1 MKSKSM
7 ANKRLLLVLCFVL
20 TSCTMDCVE
29 PGLQSRNT
37 SVNIDVPVHKDD
49 DNVQIHWVNSD
60 QIIGSDEKIEFTI
73 DGSIN
78 VCPEKKA
85 VKVLVPAIFCSDG
98 SEPDY
103 DGAKNL
109 NSDKLVD
116 GLDGNEVCKNVGFVS
131 SNWQVSNRRYVDTG
145 VKVNPGDKLNFKLV
159 PREIKIDCNKLK
171 DITLDDNWYK
181 TEDANDKN
189 KVTPREI
196 CKGGT
201 FFYEDKDK
209 NNERVAKKLEPLEG
223 QERKYKVL
231 MGNGYTP
238 YDNKVHFNV
247 YSGVQW
253 MSGSLL
259 DLRRNKVGLDKADLD
274 KLCAGEKDST
284 KKKEC
289 YDNEKKKYSSSELNC
304 YYDRICYNKEGIGNC
319 ISSIRREEYD
329 VGGKCNMYPYL
340 EKLAQGIVG
349 KETSWAGALV
359 AKIASSDI
367 DYSNTPYNSRADIDI
382 NAKGTQC
389 LPRADGTKGD
399 NVCSHVGRDFKNFS
413 LQLNNDYLVNNDV
426 KPGSSV
432 MLAIANNG
440 SYVFNRGGY
449 HVQVSKSCEFKDGAK
464 LYIYVGDDHP
474 STAGTGDIRKVE
486 DLDKKVKDNVNYYII
501 DGSKLDA
508 GSPKKIYFGVDVR
521 NVDKKD
527 LLDEDGKYYE
537 NNKYKVNLFMQKKV
551 NDFISSNVNKI
562 FNFVKGDGKDKD
574 STASTVR
581 EAYMGYKKGLLQAV
595 RALLTLYVIFSV
607 LGYML
612 GTLYLSKHDFI
623 VRITKVAFIAFVF
636 SDKSWELFG
645 EKLSMFFIGGSNYLV
660 NSFSGYTGADSKDFA
675 FLDITAGVL
684 FTGETWLKFLSL
696 MLSGPFG
703 FIAFLAILYST
714 FKFLKCMVSAILK
727 YIMAIVLGGFLLSL
741 TPLFI
746 VFILFQQTKPLFESW
761 IKTLAHVTVQPVILF
776 SSLSLLNQLMYVVLY
791 NLTNFSACYQCLISI
806 NFLDYDFCIFKSILP
821 LGYSA
826 GTSVGNALS
835 DGVRNSGTFAA
846 LPIDLVQAVIF
857 LIIASAMEAFV
868 MISES
873 MAQALFQSGYGITG
887 AITNAARYASQSV
900 LSQVGLDDGTQQG
913 IRNIRRASAKT
924 PNEIEYKAKSP
935 SGNEQKGEPEKSE
948 ESGPKASSGNRES
961 LKTSGEPQGESNR
974 RASGEETISSRDS
987 DENNEKGE

>member
-7 ANKRLLLVLCFVL
+7 AKKRLLLVLCFVL

-37 SVNIDVPVHKDD
+37 SVNIDIPVHKDD

-60 QIIGSDEKIEFTI
+60 QIIGSGEKIEFTVN
-73 DGSIN
+73 GSIN
-78 VCPEKKA
+78 VCHEKKGRNP

-103 DGAKNL
+103 DGAKDL
-109 NSDKLVD
+109 NSNKLID
-116 GLDGNEVCKNVGFVS
+116 GLNGNEVCKNKGFVGN
-131 SNWQVSNRRYVDTG
+131 NWKVSNRRYVDTG
-145 VKVNPGDKLNFKLV
+145 IKVNPGDKLNFKLV

-171 DITLDDNWYK
+171 EITLDDNCYK
-181 TEDANDKN
+181 TAEATDKN
-189 KVTPREI
+189 KVTPHAI

-201 FFYEDKDK
+201 FFCEDQDNK
-209 NNERVAKKLEPLEG
+209 RVKTKLEPLEG
-223 QERKYKVL
+223 QEQKYKVL
-231 MGNGYTP
+231 VGNGYTP

-247 YSGVQW
+247 SNGVQW
-253 MSGSLL
+253 ISGSLL
-259 DLRRNKVGLDKADLD
+259 DLRRNKVGLDKVDLD
-274 KLCAGEKDST
+274 KLCAGEKDPT

-289 YDNEKKKYSSSELNC
+289 HDNEKKKYSSSELNC

-340 EKLAQGIVG
+340 EKLAQRNVG
-349 KETSWAGALV
+349 RENSWAEALV

-367 DYSNTPYNSRADIDI
+367 DYSNTPYNSRADMDI

-389 LPRADGTKGD
+389 LPEKNGLTGD
-399 NVCSHVGRDFKNFS
+399 NVCSKISKDFEDFS
-413 LQLNNDYLVNNDV
+413 LQLHRDYLVNNDV
-426 KPGSSV
+426 KPGSNV

-440 SYVFNRGGY
+440 SYVVNRGGY

-464 LYIYVGDDHP
+464 LYIYVGDNHP
-474 STAGTGDIRKVE
+474 STASIDDIHKVE
-486 DLDKKVKDNVNYYII
+486 DLDKKIKDNVNYYII
-501 DGSKLDA
+501 DGSKLDD
-508 GSPKKIYFGVDVR
+508 GSHKKIYFGIDVR

-581 EAYMGYKKGLLQAV
+581 EAYISYKRGLLQAV

-623 VRITKVAFIAFVF
+623 VRISKVAFIAFVF

-660 NSFSGYTGADSKDFA
+660 NSFAGYTGADSKDFA

-761 IKTLAHVTVQPVILF
+761 IKTLAHVTIQPVILF
-776 SSLSLLNQLMYVVLY
+776 SSLSLLNQLMYAVLY

-821 LGYSA
+821 LGYSSGA
-826 GTSVGNALS
+826 SVDNALGN
-835 DGVRNSGTFAA
+835 GVRNSGTFAA
-846 LPIDLVQAVIF
+846 LPIDLVQAAIY

-900 LSQVGLDDGTQQG
+900 LSKVGLDDGAQQG
-913 IRNIRRASAKT
+913 IRNIRGAPART
-924 PNEIEYKAKSP
+924 PNEIEYQA
-935 SGNEQKGEPEKSE
+935 GNKQKGEPDKSE
-948 ESGPKASSGNRES
+948 ESGDKQPKRGASED
-961 LKTSGEPQGESNR
+961 LKISGEQPQSKDDESMRAFSDKDNEESN
-974 RASGEETISSRDS
+974 
-987 DENNEKGE
+987 K

>member
-7 ANKRLLLVLCFVL
+7 ANKVLLLLLCFVL

-29 PGLQSRNT
+29 PGLQSRNI
-37 SVNIDVPVHKDD
+37 SVNIDIPVHKDD

-60 QIIGSDEKIEFTI
+60 QIIGSGEKIEFTV

-78 VCPEKKA
+78 VCHEKKGSNP

-103 DGAKNL
+103 EGAKYL
-109 NSDKLVD
+109 NSNKLVD
-116 GLDGNEVCKNVGFVS
+116 GLDGNEICKNKGFVGN
-131 SNWQVSNRRYVDTG
+131 NWKVSNRRYVDTG
-145 VKVNPGDKLNFKLV
+145 IKVNPGDKLSFKLA

-171 DITLDDNWYK
+171 DITLDDNCYK
-181 TEDANDKN
+181 TAAATDKN
-189 KVTPREI
+189 KVTPHEI

-201 FFYEDKDK
+201 FFCEDQGNK
-209 NNERVAKKLEPLEG
+209 RVKTKLEPLEG
-223 QERKYKVL
+223 RERKYKVL
-231 MGNGYTP
+231 VGNGYTP

-247 YSGVQW
+247 NSGVQW

-259 DLRRNKVGLDKADLD
+259 DLRRNKVGLDKVTRD
-274 KLCAGEKDST
+274 KLCAEEKDPI

-289 YDNEKKKYSSSELNC
+289 HDNERKKYSSSELNC

-329 VGGKCNMYPYL
+329 IGGKCNMYPYL
-340 EKLAQGIVG
+340 EKLAQGNVG
-349 KETSWAGALV
+349 RETSWAEALV

-367 DYSNTPYNSRADIDI
+367 DYSNTAYNSRADIDI

-389 LPRADGTKGD
+389 LPRTDGTKGD
-399 NVCSHVGRDFKNFS
+399 NVCSHVGKNFKNFS

-426 KPGSSV
+426 KPGSNV

-440 SYVFNRGGY
+440 SYVVNRGGY

-474 STAGTGDIRKVE
+474 STASTGDIHKVE

-501 DGSKLDA
+501 DGSKLDD
-508 GSPKKIYFGVDVR
+508 GSTKKIYFGIDVR

-527 LLDEDGKYYE
+527 LLDEDSKYYE

-562 FNFVKGDGKDKD
+562 FNFVKGDGQDKD
-574 STASTVR
+574 SIASTVR
-581 EAYMGYKKGLLQAV
+581 ESYTSYKRGLLQAV
-595 RALLTLYVIFSV
+595 KALLTLYVIFSV

-623 VRITKVAFIAFVF
+623 VRITKVAFVAFVF

-645 EKLSMFFIGGSNYLV
+645 EKLSMLFIGGSNYLV
-660 NSFSGYTGADSKDFA
+660 NSFSGYKGVDSKDFA

-684 FTGETWLKFLSL
+684 FTWETWLKFLSL

-761 IKTLAHVTVQPVILF
+761 IKMLAHVTIQPVILF
-776 SSLSLLNQLMYVVLY
+776 SSLSLLNQLMYAVLY

-806 NFLDYDFCIFKSILP
+806 NFLDYDFCVFKSILP
-821 LGYSA
+821 LGYSSGA
-826 GTSVGNALS
+826 SVDDSLGN
-835 DGVRNSGTFAA
+835 GVRNSGTFAA
-846 LPIDLVQAVIF
+846 LPIDLVQAVIY

-887 AITNAARYASQSV
+887 AITNATRYASQSV
-900 LSQVGLDDGTQQG
+900 FTKVSLDDGTQLAL
-913 IRNIRRASAKT
+913 RNIRGVPTKM
-924 PNEIEYKAKSP
+924 PNEIEYKGKYH
-935 SGNEQKGEPEKSE
+935 SGNEKKGEPGKS
-948 ESGPKASSGNRES
+948 
-961 LKTSGEPQGESNR
+961 
-974 RASGEETISSRDS
+974 
-987 DENNEKGE
+987 